1 MNETSAAPNRFN
13 RVLDFIPNWLAK
25 KTLRMAMVMAVVAIF
40 GAVTAFQAGKAEL
53 DASLHERML
62 EHGQLLELKY
72 WQEYLYDL
80 SQYNK
85 YWATS
90 DLHYQES
97 YNRRLNAED
106 LRRNHDLA
114 GAALQDLYSQQ
125 RSAMGKSQ
133 IPFYKN
139 FTNLGLVYQDTKVFP
154 AAKIQL
160 AIANTLAGFGF
171 ETNGPQQCSVENAGI
186 WNGLECEIRAAQ
198 GRVKRLAVS
207 VVLLVMSL
215 ALFTFA
221 QLYRDKPRVMIWL
234 LRLACVTAIAG
245 ILLSV
250 WGDLDSWK
258 VFGRYSLVIAVLM
271 ILGYWLSTT
280 SRIKEFFL
288 LDKELE
294 DDEVVHAGEIGP
306 HSYCAE
312 HVHVGLDKHRFHVWI
327 VAAIAITASLSALDG
342 VLYSVAGIH
351 QSQTAGEALRYQME
365 MVKSS
370 TRRTA
375 QNNQMLQEF
384 ADGQE
389 YRAQF
394 RAGQQRLDLAQN
406 RVPGADI
413 EDGKLAME
421 PWQDFTEQ
429 PDHKSL
435 TASLDGP
442 QGPDSDAFFPR
453 QLMAKDL
460 TIEQTDFAKWDGKNE
475 ISLAWSKASTRYL
488 RALTL
493 FAIALY
499 LFGQA
504 LSMGRTQEAFIL
516 FCCGSF
522 LALAGLCWMAGV
534 TYFNLRIPRG
544 DKVEQAAIL
553 YGQGMEKFRAAGTP
567 EQYGE
572 AVKDFQHSL
581 NARPTF
587 ALANYYLALALSN
600 QMTPQ
605 KEGYQSLHLKQSLQE
620 IVDKEEDAI
629 VALGNENLTP
639 PMDFLLDH
647 GYDSTDLGLT
657 QRQRDRV
664 EHGIVE
670 EQKALGRDSTNTML
684 LFNTGMALLADGPQ
698 RKSEGLKTYDQGFD
712 SLKSAGNRPGLAAGV
727 ITDLEI
733 LRKYCFALNTATYC
747 DEIDR
752 EVKKQKSRMS
762 IAGWMPTDWS
772 APANAGNSQISDVN
786 LFASPAG
793 LGWEARVPMDLSDNS
808 LVVVWYACDTAY
820 PERRACDSA
829 TLDTETGDGNWG
841 VWWVL
846 PGISGRVLPADLLDI
861 SDGKKYAF
869 KSSLQSSSVNS
880 CLPPGEFRAEF
891 YLNGQPLDLGS
902 NGRISFGQ
910 ASSHTDSL
918 YKSAILRDLD
928 LEMCYPSDWVT
939 WTSKDK
945 PDPGLM
951 AGYFAPD
958 RSSGAFLFSYYY
970 PTPDA
975 QTSGSVRSALVE
987 KSLKSLASEGFIS
1000 HGVMSPEPL
1009 SCTGY
1014 LEDSSISRVR
1024 YRSAEGSVLAKVW
1037 FANDGIAHVG
1047 LVFRRDSEAQAS
1059 QESAVTGIPDHQS
1072 CDVFA
1077 SIRVYYASWLFPNP
1091 H

>member
-1 MNETSAAPNRFN
+1 
-13 RVLDFIPNWLAK
+13 
-25 KTLRMAMVMAVVAIF
+25 MVMAVVAIF

-72 WQEYLYDL
+72 WQEYLSDL
-80 SQYNK
+80 SQFNR

-97 YNRRLNAED
+97 YSRRVNAED
-106 LRRNHDLA
+106 LRRNNDVA

-139 FTNLGLVYQDTKVFP
+139 FSNFGLGYEDTKAFP
-154 AAKIQL
+154 VAKIQQ
-160 AIANTLAGFGF
+160 AIADTLAGLGF
-171 ETNGPQQCSVENAGI
+171 ETNGPRQCSIENPGI
-186 WNGLECEIRAAQ
+186 WGGLECEIRDAQ

-221 QLYRDKPRVMIWL
+221 QLYRDKPRTVIWL
-234 LRLACVTAIAG
+234 IRLACVAAVAG
-245 ILLSV
+245 ILLFV
-250 WGDLDSWK
+250 WVDLDSWK
-258 VFGRYSLVIAVLM
+258 VFGRYSLVIAALM
-271 ILGYWLSTT
+271 VLGYWLSTT
-280 SRIKEFFL
+280 CRITEFFL

-294 DDEVVHAGEIGP
+294 EDEVVHGGEIGP

-312 HVHVGLDKHRFHVWI
+312 HVHIGLDKHRFHVWI

-375 QNNQMLQEF
+375 QNNQTLQEF
-384 ADGQE
+384 AYGQE
-389 YRAQF
+389 YRAQY

-406 RVPGADI
+406 RVPGANMQ
-413 EDGKLAME
+413 DGRLAME

-429 PDHKSL
+429 ADHKSL
-435 TASLDGP
+435 PASLDGP
-442 QGPDSDAFFPR
+442 QGPDRDAFFPR

-460 TIEQTDFAKWDGKNE
+460 TIEQTDFAKWDGENE

-499 LFGQA
+499 LFGQS

-522 LALAGLCWMAGV
+522 LAIAGLCWMAGV
-534 TYFNLRIPRG
+534 TYFNFRIPRG
-544 DKVEQAAIL
+544 DKVEEAATL

-567 EQYGE
+567 EQYGQ
-572 AVKDFQHSL
+572 AVEDFKNSL
-581 NARPTF
+581 KARPTF

-605 KEGYQSLHLKQSLQE
+605 REGYQSLHLKPALGE
-620 IVDKEEDAI
+620 IVEKEEGAI
-629 VALGNENLTP
+629 VALGNVNLTP
-639 PMDFLLDH
+639 PLGFLLNH

-657 QRQRDRV
+657 KKQRDPV
-664 EHGIVE
+664 EHGIDE
-670 EQKALGRDSTNTML
+670 EQKALTRDGTNPML

-698 RKSEGLKTYDQGFD
+698 RKSDGLKNYERGFE
-712 SLKSAGNRPGLAAGV
+712 SLKAAGDRPALAAGV

-733 LRKYCFALNTATYC
+733 LRKYCPGLNTATYC

-752 EVKKQKSRMS
+752 EVKNKKSRMS
-762 IAGWMPTDWS
+762 IAGWMPLDWVPPVNS
-772 APANAGNSQISDVN
+772 NDSQISDVN

-793 LGWEARVPMDLSDNS
+793 LGWEARVPMDLSDNG

-820 PERRACDSA
+820 PDKNACDSN
-829 TLDTETGDGNWG
+829 TLDTAQNDRNWG
-841 VWWVL
+841 VWWAL
-846 PGISGRVLPADLLDI
+846 PGISGRVLPADLIDLGE
-861 SDGKKYAF
+861 GKKYAF
-869 KSSLQSSSVNS
+869 KSALQSSSVNS
-880 CLPPGEFRAEF
+880 CIPPGEFRAEF
-891 YLNGQPLDLGS
+891 YLNGQHLDLGS
-902 NGRISFGQ
+902 HDKISFGRG
-910 ASSHTDSL
+910 SLHTDSQ

-928 LEMCYPSDWVT
+928 LEMCYPSDWVS

-945 PDPGLM
+945 SDPGLM

-958 RSSGAFLFSYYY
+958 RNSGAFLFTYYY
-970 PTPDA
+970 PKPDA
-975 QTSGSVRSALVE
+975 QTSMFVRSALVE

-1000 HGVMSPEPL
+1000 HGNMSPEPL

-1047 LVFRRDSEAQAS
+1047 LVFRRNSGAQAA
-1059 QESAVTGIPDHQS
+1059 QESAAGGNPDRES

-1077 SIRVYYASWLFPNP
+1077 SIRIYYASWLFPNP
-1091 H
+1091 Y